1 MTHRPLSVLG
11 SALGLA
17 GALLLGACAEE
28 KQAAAPPPTP
38 VTIAAAERRPV
49 PLELQATG
57 TVEPLQ
63 TVTVQ
68 PQLNGPVT
76 RVAFSEGQDVR
87 EGQVLFEIDPRPYRA
102 ALAQAEAHYARDR
115 ATAQNAEQ
123 EAKRYGALASKEY
136 ITAQQYDQARTAAAA
151 AQATLAASRAA
162 VEEARLNLQYATV
175 RAPIAGRTG
184 ALMVRQGNLVR
195 ANSGQTMVTINQ
207 IRPILVR
214 FAVPS
219 RYLPQIQ
226 RYQRQGPVA
235 VRVVPTGSGQQGPL
249 PGGPDQGG
257 APAPGALG
265 DTASRQASLGG
276 TAGGEG
282 VRSGTLS
289 FVDNA
294 VDTTTGTVMLKG
306 TFRNEEA
313 SLWPGAFVNVTMQLT
328 TDTALV
334 VPGSALVSGQQG
346 DYVFVVKADG
356 TADQRPVQL
365 DRMQGG
371 LAVLRGGVNA
381 GDRVVTDGQMRLRPG
396 AKVQIKGQGAPA
408 PGKG

>member
-1 MTHRPLSVLG
+1 MTHRSP
-11 SALGLA
+11 SAPGFAFGLA
-17 GALLLGACAEE
+17 GVLLLGACAEE
-28 KQAAAPPPTP
+28 KQAPAPPPTP
-38 VTIAAAERRPV
+38 VTVAAAERRPV
-49 PLELQATG
+49 PLEVQATG

-123 EAKRYGALASKEY
+123 EAKRYQALASKEY
-136 ITAQQYDQARTAAAA
+136 VTAQQYDQARTAAAA
-151 AQATLAASRAA
+151 ATATLAASRAA

-226 RYQRQGPVA
+226 RYQARGPVA
-235 VRVVPTGSGQQGPL
+235 VHVVPTGSGQQVVPA
-249 PGGPDQGG
+249 GPDQGG
-257 APAPGALG
+257 NPAPGALG
-265 DTASRQASLGG
+265 DTASRQASLGASA
-276 TAGGEG
+276 AGQGMRVG
-282 VRSGTLS
+282 ALS

-306 TFRNEEA
+306 TFRNEDA